1 MTRTFEGLYMWVGFQ
16 REKSRKTLFA
26 EAAPGQS
33 PTTATLLIQGLSE
46 IFEHPMLFLSFKP
59 NSSSVHQVISKMTV
73 FYLNFRGVGYLF
85 KTLLI
90 NFRFLIIHQT
100 AWIRIILLLIDI
112 ILWLTGENI
121 GVIEDFSPVYYVSIY
136 YEHFIAKAD
145 AKGYSACSWCWPQT
159 TATSY
164 EPLS

>member
-1 MTRTFEGLYMWVGFQ
+1 MGFVYDHPLCLPYSGFSVTIDWMNDV
-16 REKSRKTLFA
+16 K
-26 EAAPGQS
+26 
-33 PTTATLLIQGLSE
+33 LIWS

-59 NSSSVHQVISKMTV
+59 NSSSVHQVISNMTV

-90 NFRFLIIHQT
+90 NFRFLVIHQT
-100 AWIRIILLLIDI
+100 AWIRIILLLIDV
-112 ILWLTGENI
+112 ILWLMGENI

-145 AKGYSACSWCWPQT
+145 TKGYSACSWCWPQT